1 MSYPY
6 NRKCPC
12 VVGYVYVSY
21 NADNKEDIE
30 VKFDLKEPPYFCVG
44 NIVLVI
50 WSVATSVLV
59 GCMHKSPSGSVVQ
72 PHSVRSLVAQFAE
85 VFAVTM
91 IESLY

>member
-1 MSYPY
+1 MNEQSCFNQGKRWKYCGGKFHCVCLVSSMSYPY

-50 WSVATSVLV
+50 
-59 GCMHKSPSGSVVQ
+59 
-72 PHSVRSLVAQFAE
+72 
-85 VFAVTM
+85 
-91 IESLY
+91 